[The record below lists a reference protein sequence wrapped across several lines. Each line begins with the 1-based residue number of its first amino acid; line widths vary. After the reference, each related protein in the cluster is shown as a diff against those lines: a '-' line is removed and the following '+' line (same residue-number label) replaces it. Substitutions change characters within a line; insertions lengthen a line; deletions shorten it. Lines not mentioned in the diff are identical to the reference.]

1 MINLC
6 INAFHDASITLME
19 DGKVIAHLLEE
30 RHKNMKHAT
39 DPIIAISKIAD
50 YVDRVDLISFTHLFP
65 EHYSPQIYLTYLK
78 HLSGLKVPTQCPQ
91 FMDVRAHLQ
100 HTCHHDLHAICAF
113 RNSGFE
119 DATIL
124 VLDGAGSNHWYG
136 KENQTLYE
144 IFDSVTILEKTVC
157 GRGPHKL
164 PSDKVLIAGQGVFDP
179 NEEELPE
186 YITPISNVGAGFAYS
201 AVTEWLGWHGLDC
214 GKTMGLSTYGRNNCN
229 IPCLLE
235 PIQGGNVNFLPITMG
250 TRGITQATLLLG
262 EFDDLKDDQQFRA
275 DLAYR
280 IQKDYESYLIATCE
294 RALSKSRS
302 KNLVLSGGC
311 ALNCVANYRLLKS
324 LPKDINLYVEPVSD
338 DSGVS
343 MGGAMQVSDMGID
356 CKVENL
362 YLGTQLKYDHKLL
375 KHETESDIGIEDVAK
390 LLVDGNIV
398 VIAQGRSEVGPRA
411 LGNRSILFDPRVK
424 DGKDIV
430 NNVKNREW
438 FRPFAGTV
446 LLEHAKEWFDLD
458 RLDESPYMMYAV
470 DTLPEKVDLIPAIV
484 HVDGTCRIQ
493 TVTSKQNK
501 NYYNLISE
509 FYKLT
514 GVPILFNTSFNLAGD
529 TMVEYMSDA
538 LYTIRNSDINYMY
551 LPEIGKIVYSPKNL
565 QKEMIDDYNS
575 GFESP
580 KYLHQ
585 QPGFEYT
592 ERSGIIGKG
601 VKQELDE
608 YTNPIIHHPSE
619 FTDGL
624 DTDTPVWVTHDM
636 LRSDY

>member
-39 DPIIAISKIAD
+39 DPLVALSKVKD
-50 YVDRVDLISFTHLFP
+50 YVDRIDLVSFTHLFP
-65 EHYSPQIYLTYLK
+65 EHYSPQLYLTYLK

-119 DATIL
+119 DATVVVI
-124 VLDGAGSNHWYG
+124 DGAGSTHWYG
-136 KENQTLYE
+136 KENQTIYE
-144 IFDSVTILEKTVC
+144 VFDGCATTLEKTLV
-157 GRGPHKL
+157 GRGPYQKPDHKI
-164 PSDKVLIAGQGVFDP
+164 LITGQGVFNPD
-179 NEEELPE
+179 EEELPE
-186 YITPISNVGAGFAYS
+186 YISEINNVGAGFAYS
-201 AVTEWLGWHGLDC
+201 AITEWLGWHGLDC
-214 GKTMGLSTYGRNNCN
+214 GKTMGLSTYGKENSN
-229 IPCLLE
+229 IPCLLD
-235 PIQGGNVNFLPITMG
+235 PIEGGNINFMPISMG
-250 TRGITQATLLLG
+250 TRGYIQGTLLLN
-262 EFDDLKDDQQFRA
+262 EFDHLKEDDQFRA

-302 KNLVLSGGC
+302 KNLVVTGGC
-311 ALNCVANYRLLKS
+311 ALNCVANYKLLKS
-324 LPKDINLYVEPVSD
+324 LPKDITLYAEPVSD

-343 MGGAMQVSDMGID
+343 MGGAMQTSDMNTQ
-356 CKVENL
+356 CKLENL
-362 YLGTQLKYDHKLL
+362 YLGTQLKYDYELL
-375 KHETESDIGIEDVAK
+375 KHETESDITVEEVAK
-390 LLVDGNIV
+390 LLTEGNIV
-398 VIAQGRSEVGPRA
+398 AIAQGRSEIGPRA

-424 DGKDIV
+424 NGKDIV
-430 NNVKNREW
+430 NSVKNREW

-446 LLEHAKEWFDLD
+446 LLEYAKEWFDLD
-458 RLDESPYMMYAV
+458 RLDESPYMMFAV
-470 DTLPEKVDLIPAIV
+470 DTLPEKIDLIPAIV

-501 NYYNLISE
+501 NYYDLISE
-509 FYKLT
+509 FHKLT

-529 TMVEYMSDA
+529 TMVEYMDDA
-538 LYTIRNSDINYMY
+538 MYTIRQSDIPYMY
-551 LPEIGKIVYSPKNL
+551 LPEIGKIIHSPKNL
-565 QKEMIDDYNS
+565 RKDEVDDYNL
-575 GFESP
+575 GFEAP

-592 ERSGIIGKG
+592 ERDGIIGKG
-601 VKQELDE
+601 VTQELDE
-608 YTNPIIHHPSE
+608 YINPVIHNPSE
-619 FTDGL
+619 FTEGL
-624 DTDTPVWVTHDM
+624 DTPVWVTYDM
-636 LRSDY
+636 L

>member
-6 INAFHDASITLME
+6 INAYHDASVTLME

-30 RHKNMKHAT
+30 RHKNMKHVT
-39 DPIIAISKIAD
+39 DPLVALGKIKD
-50 YVDRVDLISFTHLFP
+50 YVDRIDLVSFTHLFP

-78 HLSGLKVPTQCPQ
+78 HLSGVKVPTQCPQ

-100 HTCHHDLHAICAF
+100 HNSHHDLHAICAF

-124 VLDGAGSNHWYG
+124 VLDGAGTDYWYG
-136 KENQTLYE
+136 KENQTIYE
-144 IFDSVTILEKTVC
+144 IFDSVKILEKPVC
-157 GRGPHKL
+157 GRGPL
-164 PSDKVLIAGQGVFDP
+164 EIPSSKILTSSKGMFDP
-179 NEEELPE
+179 SEEELPE
-186 YITPISNVGAGFAYS
+186 YVTPIANIGAGFAYS

-214 GKTMGLSTYGRNNCN
+214 GKTMGLSTYGKNNHN

-235 PIQGGNVNFLPITMG
+235 PIEGGNANFLPITMK
-250 TRGITQATLLLG
+250 TRGITQAYLLLG
-262 EFDDLKDDQQFRA
+262 EFDDFKEDEEFRQ

-280 IQKDYESYLIATCE
+280 IQKDYEDYLIATCK

-311 ALNCVANYRLLKS
+311 ALNCVANYKLLKS
-324 LPKDINLYVEPVSD
+324 LPKDINLYAEPVSD

-343 MGGAMQVSDMGID
+343 MGGAMQVSDMSID

-362 YLGTQLKYDHKLL
+362 YLGTQLKYDYELL
-375 KHETESDIGIEDVAK
+375 KHETESDISVQEVAT
-390 LLVDGNIV
+390 LLTEGNIV
-398 VIAQGRSEVGPRA
+398 AIAQGRSEVGPRA

-424 DGKDIV
+424 NGKDIV

-458 RLDESPYMMYAV
+458 RLEESPYMMYAV
-470 DTLPEKVDLIPAIV
+470 DTLPEKIDLIPAIV

-493 TVTSKQNK
+493 TVTSEQNK
-501 NYYNLISE
+501 NYYDLISE
-509 FYKLT
+509 FHKLT
-514 GVPILFNTSFNLAGD
+514 EVPILFNTSFNLAGD
-529 TMVEYMSDA
+529 TMVEYMDDA
-538 LYTIRNSDINYMY
+538 LYTIRQSDIPYMY
-551 LPEIGKIVYSPKNL
+551 LPEIGKIIHSPKNL
-565 QKEMIDDYNS
+565 TKDMIDTFHS
-575 GFESP
+575 GFEAP

-592 ERSGIIGKG
+592 ERDGIIGKG
-601 VKQELDE
+601 VTQELDE
-608 YTNPIIHHPSE
+608 FTNPLEDLENSTEALGRE
-619 FTDGL
+619 FPTYW
-624 DTDTPVWVTHDM
+624 DTRM